1 MKLLLFGG
9 TFDPPHIG
17 HMNLLRGAM
26 QAVQPDLTIVMPAG
40 VPPHKAA
47 SMTPGM
53 WRYEMCACF
62 LALEKE
68 CGGRIEISDWEI
80 HRQGRNYTIDTVTM
94 LEQKSPG
101 AELYLSVGSDMLL
114 TFTEWR
120 RWPELLQKATL
131 VVESRCEGDMGA
143 LHRAARAL
151 SAEGGRI
158 VFSQAKAL
166 PMASSDIRA
175 GKAPAE
181 ALPPETERI
190 AGKYHLY
197 GRGLGMTEQKARRL
211 AKKRLSA
218 KRYQHTLN
226 VRRMAVK
233 LAKRWGADP
242 EKAALAA
249 LLHDTAKELPREE
262 MLQILKDNA
271 IMAENAQNRPSP
283 VWHGI
288 CAAILAQTQWGVED
302 EEVLSAIRCH
312 TTGKP
317 GMSLLDEI
325 VFLADMTS
333 AERDYP
339 EVDYLRKLEKEDIHR
354 AMREALEMNLHWLE
368 ESGKPVDEET
378 RAALED
384 LRQRERNAAHE

>member
-1 MKLLLFGG
+1 
-9 TFDPPHIG
+9 
-17 HMNLLRGAM
+17 
-26 QAVQPDLTIVMPAG
+26 
-40 VPPHKAA
+40 
-47 SMTPGM
+47 
-53 WRYEMCACF
+53 
-62 LALEKE
+62 
-68 CGGRIEISDWEI
+68 
-80 HRQGRNYTIDTVTM
+80 
-94 LEQKSPG
+94 
-101 AELYLSVGSDMLL
+101 
-114 TFTEWR
+114 
-120 RWPELLQKATL
+120 
-131 VVESRCEGDMGA
+131 
-143 LHRAARAL
+143 
-151 SAEGGRI
+151 
-158 VFSQAKAL
+158 
-166 PMASSDIRA
+166 
-175 GKAPAE
+175 
-181 ALPPETERI
+181 
-190 AGKYHLY
+190 
-197 GRGLGMTEQKARRL
+197 MTEQKARRL

-262 MLQILKDNA
+262 MLRILNDNA

-339 EVDYLRKLEKEDIHR
+339 EVDYLRKLEKKDIHQ

-384 LRQRERNAAHE
+384 LRQRERNVAHE

>member
-1 MKLLLFGG
+1 
-9 TFDPPHIG
+9 
-17 HMNLLRGAM
+17 
-26 QAVQPDLTIVMPAG
+26 
-40 VPPHKAA
+40 
-47 SMTPGM
+47 
-53 WRYEMCACF
+53 
-62 LALEKE
+62 
-68 CGGRIEISDWEI
+68 
-80 HRQGRNYTIDTVTM
+80 
-94 LEQKSPG
+94 
-101 AELYLSVGSDMLL
+101 
-114 TFTEWR
+114 
-120 RWPELLQKATL
+120 
-131 VVESRCEGDMGA
+131 
-143 LHRAARAL
+143 
-151 SAEGGRI
+151 
-158 VFSQAKAL
+158 
-166 PMASSDIRA
+166 
-175 GKAPAE
+175 
-181 ALPPETERI
+181 
-190 AGKYHLY
+190 
-197 GRGLGMTEQKARRL
+197 MTEQKARRL

-218 KRYQHTLN
+218 KRYQQTLN

-262 MLQILKDNA
+262 MLQILNDNA

-339 EVDYLRKLEKEDIHR
+339 EVDYLRKLEKKDIHQ

-384 LRQRERNAAHE
+384 LRQRERNVAHE

>member
-9 TFDPPHIG
+9 TFDPPHLG

-94 LEQKSPG
+94 LEQKYPG

-158 VFSQAKAL
+158 VFSQAKVL

-175 GKAPAE
+175 GKAPAG

-197 GRGLGMTEQKARRL
+197 GR
-211 AKKRLSA
+211 
-218 KRYQHTLN
+218 
-226 VRRMAVK
+226 
-233 LAKRWGADP
+233 
-242 EKAALAA
+242 
-249 LLHDTAKELPREE
+249 
-262 MLQILKDNA
+262 
-271 IMAENAQNRPSP
+271 
-283 VWHGI
+283 
-288 CAAILAQTQWGVED
+288 
-302 EEVLSAIRCH
+302 
-312 TTGKP
+312 
-317 GMSLLDEI
+317 
-325 VFLADMTS
+325 
-333 AERDYP
+333 
-339 EVDYLRKLEKEDIHR
+339 
-354 AMREALEMNLHWLE
+354 
-368 ESGKPVDEET
+368 
-378 RAALED
+378 
-384 LRQRERNAAHE
+384 

>member
-1 MKLLLFGG
+1 
-9 TFDPPHIG
+9 
-17 HMNLLRGAM
+17 
-26 QAVQPDLTIVMPAG
+26 
-40 VPPHKAA
+40 
-47 SMTPGM
+47 
-53 WRYEMCACF
+53 
-62 LALEKE
+62 
-68 CGGRIEISDWEI
+68 
-80 HRQGRNYTIDTVTM
+80 
-94 LEQKSPG
+94 
-101 AELYLSVGSDMLL
+101 
-114 TFTEWR
+114 
-120 RWPELLQKATL
+120 
-131 VVESRCEGDMGA
+131 
-143 LHRAARAL
+143 
-151 SAEGGRI
+151 
-158 VFSQAKAL
+158 
-166 PMASSDIRA
+166 
-175 GKAPAE
+175 
-181 ALPPETERI
+181 
-190 AGKYHLY
+190 
-197 GRGLGMTEQKARRL
+197 MTEQKARRL

-262 MLQILKDNA
+262 MLQILNDNA

-288 CAAILAQTQWGVED
+288 CAAILAQTKWGVED

-339 EVDYLRKLEKEDIHR
+339 EVDYLRKLEKKDIHQ

-384 LRQRERNAAHE
+384 LRQRERNVAHE

>member
-1 MKLLLFGG
+1 
-9 TFDPPHIG
+9 
-17 HMNLLRGAM
+17 
-26 QAVQPDLTIVMPAG
+26 
-40 VPPHKAA
+40 
-47 SMTPGM
+47 
-53 WRYEMCACF
+53 
-62 LALEKE
+62 
-68 CGGRIEISDWEI
+68 
-80 HRQGRNYTIDTVTM
+80 
-94 LEQKSPG
+94 
-101 AELYLSVGSDMLL
+101 
-114 TFTEWR
+114 
-120 RWPELLQKATL
+120 
-131 VVESRCEGDMGA
+131 
-143 LHRAARAL
+143 
-151 SAEGGRI
+151 
-158 VFSQAKAL
+158 
-166 PMASSDIRA
+166 
-175 GKAPAE
+175 
-181 ALPPETERI
+181 
-190 AGKYHLY
+190 
-197 GRGLGMTEQKARRL
+197 MTEQKARRL

-262 MLQILKDNA
+262 MLQILNDNA

-339 EVDYLRKLEKEDIHR
+339 EVDYLRKLEKKDSHQ

>member
-1 MKLLLFGG
+1 
-9 TFDPPHIG
+9 
-17 HMNLLRGAM
+17 
-26 QAVQPDLTIVMPAG
+26 
-40 VPPHKAA
+40 
-47 SMTPGM
+47 
-53 WRYEMCACF
+53 
-62 LALEKE
+62 
-68 CGGRIEISDWEI
+68 
-80 HRQGRNYTIDTVTM
+80 
-94 LEQKSPG
+94 
-101 AELYLSVGSDMLL
+101 
-114 TFTEWR
+114 
-120 RWPELLQKATL
+120 
-131 VVESRCEGDMGA
+131 
-143 LHRAARAL
+143 
-151 SAEGGRI
+151 
-158 VFSQAKAL
+158 
-166 PMASSDIRA
+166 
-175 GKAPAE
+175 
-181 ALPPETERI
+181 
-190 AGKYHLY
+190 
-197 GRGLGMTEQKARRL
+197 MTEQKARRL

-271 IMAENAQNRPSP
+271 IMTENAQNRPSP

>member
-1 MKLLLFGG
+1 
-9 TFDPPHIG
+9 
-17 HMNLLRGAM
+17 
-26 QAVQPDLTIVMPAG
+26 
-40 VPPHKAA
+40 
-47 SMTPGM
+47 
-53 WRYEMCACF
+53 
-62 LALEKE
+62 
-68 CGGRIEISDWEI
+68 
-80 HRQGRNYTIDTVTM
+80 
-94 LEQKSPG
+94 
-101 AELYLSVGSDMLL
+101 
-114 TFTEWR
+114 
-120 RWPELLQKATL
+120 
-131 VVESRCEGDMGA
+131 
-143 LHRAARAL
+143 
-151 SAEGGRI
+151 
-158 VFSQAKAL
+158 
-166 PMASSDIRA
+166 
-175 GKAPAE
+175 
-181 ALPPETERI
+181 
-190 AGKYHLY
+190 
-197 GRGLGMTEQKARRL
+197 MTEQKARRL

-249 LLHDTAKELPREE
+249 LLHDTAKERPREE
-262 MLQILKDNA
+262 MLQILNDNA

-339 EVDYLRKLEKEDIHR
+339 EVDYLRKLEKKDIHQ

-384 LRQRERNAAHE
+384 LRQRERNVAHE

>member
-1 MKLLLFGG
+1 
-9 TFDPPHIG
+9 
-17 HMNLLRGAM
+17 
-26 QAVQPDLTIVMPAG
+26 
-40 VPPHKAA
+40 
-47 SMTPGM
+47 
-53 WRYEMCACF
+53 
-62 LALEKE
+62 
-68 CGGRIEISDWEI
+68 
-80 HRQGRNYTIDTVTM
+80 
-94 LEQKSPG
+94 
-101 AELYLSVGSDMLL
+101 
-114 TFTEWR
+114 
-120 RWPELLQKATL
+120 
-131 VVESRCEGDMGA
+131 
-143 LHRAARAL
+143 
-151 SAEGGRI
+151 
-158 VFSQAKAL
+158 
-166 PMASSDIRA
+166 
-175 GKAPAE
+175 
-181 ALPPETERI
+181 
-190 AGKYHLY
+190 
-197 GRGLGMTEQKARRL
+197 MTEQKARRL

-262 MLQILKDNA
+262 MLQILNDNA

-339 EVDYLRKLEKEDIHR
+339 EVDYLRKQKKKDIHQ

-384 LRQRERNAAHE
+384 LRQRERNVAHE

>member
-1 MKLLLFGG
+1 
-9 TFDPPHIG
+9 
-17 HMNLLRGAM
+17 
-26 QAVQPDLTIVMPAG
+26 
-40 VPPHKAA
+40 
-47 SMTPGM
+47 
-53 WRYEMCACF
+53 
-62 LALEKE
+62 
-68 CGGRIEISDWEI
+68 
-80 HRQGRNYTIDTVTM
+80 
-94 LEQKSPG
+94 
-101 AELYLSVGSDMLL
+101 
-114 TFTEWR
+114 
-120 RWPELLQKATL
+120 
-131 VVESRCEGDMGA
+131 
-143 LHRAARAL
+143 
-151 SAEGGRI
+151 
-158 VFSQAKAL
+158 
-166 PMASSDIRA
+166 
-175 GKAPAE
+175 
-181 ALPPETERI
+181 
-190 AGKYHLY
+190 
-197 GRGLGMTEQKARRL
+197 MTEQKARRF

-262 MLQILKDNA
+262 MLQILNDNA

>member
-1 MKLLLFGG
+1 
-9 TFDPPHIG
+9 
-17 HMNLLRGAM
+17 
-26 QAVQPDLTIVMPAG
+26 
-40 VPPHKAA
+40 
-47 SMTPGM
+47 
-53 WRYEMCACF
+53 
-62 LALEKE
+62 
-68 CGGRIEISDWEI
+68 
-80 HRQGRNYTIDTVTM
+80 
-94 LEQKSPG
+94 
-101 AELYLSVGSDMLL
+101 
-114 TFTEWR
+114 
-120 RWPELLQKATL
+120 
-131 VVESRCEGDMGA
+131 
-143 LHRAARAL
+143 
-151 SAEGGRI
+151 
-158 VFSQAKAL
+158 
-166 PMASSDIRA
+166 
-175 GKAPAE
+175 
-181 ALPPETERI
+181 
-190 AGKYHLY
+190 
-197 GRGLGMTEQKARRL
+197 MTEQKARRL

-262 MLQILKDNA
+262 MLQILNDNA

-339 EVDYLRKLEKEDIHR
+339 EVDYLRKLEKKDIHQ

-368 ESGKPVDEET
+368 ESGRPVDEET

-384 LRQRERNAAHE
+384 LRQRERNAAQE

>member
-1 MKLLLFGG
+1 
-9 TFDPPHIG
+9 
-17 HMNLLRGAM
+17 
-26 QAVQPDLTIVMPAG
+26 
-40 VPPHKAA
+40 
-47 SMTPGM
+47 
-53 WRYEMCACF
+53 
-62 LALEKE
+62 
-68 CGGRIEISDWEI
+68 
-80 HRQGRNYTIDTVTM
+80 
-94 LEQKSPG
+94 
-101 AELYLSVGSDMLL
+101 
-114 TFTEWR
+114 
-120 RWPELLQKATL
+120 
-131 VVESRCEGDMGA
+131 
-143 LHRAARAL
+143 
-151 SAEGGRI
+151 
-158 VFSQAKAL
+158 
-166 PMASSDIRA
+166 
-175 GKAPAE
+175 
-181 ALPPETERI
+181 
-190 AGKYHLY
+190 
-197 GRGLGMTEQKARRL
+197 MTEQKARRL
-211 AKKRLSA
+211 AKKQLSA

>member
-1 MKLLLFGG
+1 
-9 TFDPPHIG
+9 
-17 HMNLLRGAM
+17 
-26 QAVQPDLTIVMPAG
+26 
-40 VPPHKAA
+40 
-47 SMTPGM
+47 
-53 WRYEMCACF
+53 
-62 LALEKE
+62 
-68 CGGRIEISDWEI
+68 
-80 HRQGRNYTIDTVTM
+80 
-94 LEQKSPG
+94 
-101 AELYLSVGSDMLL
+101 
-114 TFTEWR
+114 
-120 RWPELLQKATL
+120 
-131 VVESRCEGDMGA
+131 
-143 LHRAARAL
+143 
-151 SAEGGRI
+151 
-158 VFSQAKAL
+158 
-166 PMASSDIRA
+166 
-175 GKAPAE
+175 
-181 ALPPETERI
+181 
-190 AGKYHLY
+190 
-197 GRGLGMTEQKARRL
+197 MTEQKARSL

-262 MLQILKDNA
+262 MLQILNDNA

-317 GMSLLDEI
+317 DMSLLDEI

-339 EVDYLRKLEKEDIHR
+339 EVDYLRKLEKKDIHQ

>member
-1 MKLLLFGG
+1 
-9 TFDPPHIG
+9 
-17 HMNLLRGAM
+17 
-26 QAVQPDLTIVMPAG
+26 
-40 VPPHKAA
+40 
-47 SMTPGM
+47 
-53 WRYEMCACF
+53 
-62 LALEKE
+62 
-68 CGGRIEISDWEI
+68 
-80 HRQGRNYTIDTVTM
+80 
-94 LEQKSPG
+94 
-101 AELYLSVGSDMLL
+101 
-114 TFTEWR
+114 
-120 RWPELLQKATL
+120 
-131 VVESRCEGDMGA
+131 
-143 LHRAARAL
+143 
-151 SAEGGRI
+151 
-158 VFSQAKAL
+158 
-166 PMASSDIRA
+166 
-175 GKAPAE
+175 
-181 ALPPETERI
+181 
-190 AGKYHLY
+190 
-197 GRGLGMTEQKARRL
+197 MTEQKARRL

-262 MLQILKDNA
+262 MLQILNDNA

-339 EVDYLRKLEKEDIHR
+339 AQAGEKGHSPG
-354 AMREALEMNLHWLE
+354 H
-368 ESGKPVDEET
+368 T
-378 RAALED
+378 RGPGNEPPLAGGEWKA
-384 LRQRERNAAHE
+384 RG

>member
-1 MKLLLFGG
+1 
-9 TFDPPHIG
+9 
-17 HMNLLRGAM
+17 
-26 QAVQPDLTIVMPAG
+26 
-40 VPPHKAA
+40 
-47 SMTPGM
+47 
-53 WRYEMCACF
+53 
-62 LALEKE
+62 
-68 CGGRIEISDWEI
+68 
-80 HRQGRNYTIDTVTM
+80 
-94 LEQKSPG
+94 
-101 AELYLSVGSDMLL
+101 
-114 TFTEWR
+114 
-120 RWPELLQKATL
+120 
-131 VVESRCEGDMGA
+131 
-143 LHRAARAL
+143 
-151 SAEGGRI
+151 
-158 VFSQAKAL
+158 
-166 PMASSDIRA
+166 
-175 GKAPAE
+175 
-181 ALPPETERI
+181 
-190 AGKYHLY
+190 
-197 GRGLGMTEQKARRL
+197 MTEQKARRL

-262 MLQILKDNA
+262 MLQILNDNA

-302 EEVLSAIRCH
+302 AEVLSAIRCH

-339 EVDYLRKLEKEDIHR
+339 EVDYLRKLEKKDIHQ

>member
-1 MKLLLFGG
+1 
-9 TFDPPHIG
+9 
-17 HMNLLRGAM
+17 
-26 QAVQPDLTIVMPAG
+26 
-40 VPPHKAA
+40 
-47 SMTPGM
+47 
-53 WRYEMCACF
+53 
-62 LALEKE
+62 
-68 CGGRIEISDWEI
+68 
-80 HRQGRNYTIDTVTM
+80 
-94 LEQKSPG
+94 
-101 AELYLSVGSDMLL
+101 
-114 TFTEWR
+114 
-120 RWPELLQKATL
+120 
-131 VVESRCEGDMGA
+131 
-143 LHRAARAL
+143 
-151 SAEGGRI
+151 
-158 VFSQAKAL
+158 
-166 PMASSDIRA
+166 
-175 GKAPAE
+175 
-181 ALPPETERI
+181 
-190 AGKYHLY
+190 
-197 GRGLGMTEQKARRL
+197 MTEQKARRL

-262 MLQILKDNA
+262 MLQILNDNV

-288 CAAILAQTQWGVED
+288 CAAILAKTQWGVED

-339 EVDYLRKLEKEDIHR
+339 EVEYLRKLEKKDIQR

>member
-1 MKLLLFGG
+1 
-9 TFDPPHIG
+9 
-17 HMNLLRGAM
+17 
-26 QAVQPDLTIVMPAG
+26 
-40 VPPHKAA
+40 
-47 SMTPGM
+47 
-53 WRYEMCACF
+53 
-62 LALEKE
+62 
-68 CGGRIEISDWEI
+68 
-80 HRQGRNYTIDTVTM
+80 
-94 LEQKSPG
+94 
-101 AELYLSVGSDMLL
+101 
-114 TFTEWR
+114 
-120 RWPELLQKATL
+120 
-131 VVESRCEGDMGA
+131 
-143 LHRAARAL
+143 
-151 SAEGGRI
+151 
-158 VFSQAKAL
+158 
-166 PMASSDIRA
+166 
-175 GKAPAE
+175 
-181 ALPPETERI
+181 
-190 AGKYHLY
+190 
-197 GRGLGMTEQKARRL
+197 MTEQKARRL

-242 EKAALAA
+242 EKTALAA

-262 MLQILKDNA
+262 MLQILNDNA

>member
-1 MKLLLFGG
+1 
-9 TFDPPHIG
+9 
-17 HMNLLRGAM
+17 
-26 QAVQPDLTIVMPAG
+26 
-40 VPPHKAA
+40 
-47 SMTPGM
+47 
-53 WRYEMCACF
+53 
-62 LALEKE
+62 
-68 CGGRIEISDWEI
+68 
-80 HRQGRNYTIDTVTM
+80 
-94 LEQKSPG
+94 
-101 AELYLSVGSDMLL
+101 
-114 TFTEWR
+114 
-120 RWPELLQKATL
+120 
-131 VVESRCEGDMGA
+131 
-143 LHRAARAL
+143 
-151 SAEGGRI
+151 
-158 VFSQAKAL
+158 
-166 PMASSDIRA
+166 
-175 GKAPAE
+175 
-181 ALPPETERI
+181 
-190 AGKYHLY
+190 
-197 GRGLGMTEQKARRL
+197 MTEQKARRL

-249 LLHDTAKELPREE
+249 LLHDTAKEMPREE
-262 MLQILKDNA
+262 MLQILNDNA

-339 EVDYLRKLEKEDIHR
+339 EVDYLRKLEKKDIHQ

>member
-1 MKLLLFGG
+1 
-9 TFDPPHIG
+9 
-17 HMNLLRGAM
+17 
-26 QAVQPDLTIVMPAG
+26 
-40 VPPHKAA
+40 
-47 SMTPGM
+47 
-53 WRYEMCACF
+53 
-62 LALEKE
+62 
-68 CGGRIEISDWEI
+68 
-80 HRQGRNYTIDTVTM
+80 
-94 LEQKSPG
+94 
-101 AELYLSVGSDMLL
+101 
-114 TFTEWR
+114 
-120 RWPELLQKATL
+120 
-131 VVESRCEGDMGA
+131 
-143 LHRAARAL
+143 
-151 SAEGGRI
+151 
-158 VFSQAKAL
+158 
-166 PMASSDIRA
+166 
-175 GKAPAE
+175 
-181 ALPPETERI
+181 
-190 AGKYHLY
+190 
-197 GRGLGMTEQKARRL
+197 MTEQKARRL

-262 MLQILKDNA
+262 MLQILNDNA

-368 ESGKPVDEET
+368 ESDKPVDEET

>member
-1 MKLLLFGG
+1 
-9 TFDPPHIG
+9 
-17 HMNLLRGAM
+17 
-26 QAVQPDLTIVMPAG
+26 
-40 VPPHKAA
+40 
-47 SMTPGM
+47 
-53 WRYEMCACF
+53 
-62 LALEKE
+62 
-68 CGGRIEISDWEI
+68 
-80 HRQGRNYTIDTVTM
+80 
-94 LEQKSPG
+94 
-101 AELYLSVGSDMLL
+101 
-114 TFTEWR
+114 
-120 RWPELLQKATL
+120 
-131 VVESRCEGDMGA
+131 
-143 LHRAARAL
+143 
-151 SAEGGRI
+151 
-158 VFSQAKAL
+158 
-166 PMASSDIRA
+166 
-175 GKAPAE
+175 
-181 ALPPETERI
+181 
-190 AGKYHLY
+190 
-197 GRGLGMTEQKARRL
+197 MTEQKARRL

-242 EKAALAA
+242 EMAALAA
-249 LLHDTAKELPREE
+249 LLHDTAKELPQEE
-262 MLQILKDNA
+262 MLQILNDNA

-339 EVDYLRKLEKEDIHR
+339 EVDYLRKLEKKDIHQ
-354 AMREALEMNLHWLE
+354 AIREALEMNLHWLE

>member
-1 MKLLLFGG
+1 
-9 TFDPPHIG
+9 
-17 HMNLLRGAM
+17 
-26 QAVQPDLTIVMPAG
+26 
-40 VPPHKAA
+40 
-47 SMTPGM
+47 
-53 WRYEMCACF
+53 
-62 LALEKE
+62 
-68 CGGRIEISDWEI
+68 
-80 HRQGRNYTIDTVTM
+80 
-94 LEQKSPG
+94 
-101 AELYLSVGSDMLL
+101 
-114 TFTEWR
+114 
-120 RWPELLQKATL
+120 
-131 VVESRCEGDMGA
+131 
-143 LHRAARAL
+143 
-151 SAEGGRI
+151 
-158 VFSQAKAL
+158 
-166 PMASSDIRA
+166 
-175 GKAPAE
+175 
-181 ALPPETERI
+181 
-190 AGKYHLY
+190 
-197 GRGLGMTEQKARRL
+197 MTEQKARRL

-262 MLQILKDNA
+262 MLQILNDNA

-302 EEVLSAIRCH
+302 AEVLSAIRCH

-339 EVDYLRKLEKEDIHR
+339 EVDYLRKLEKKDIHQ
-354 AMREALEMNLHWLE
+354 AIREALEMNLHWLE

>member
-1 MKLLLFGG
+1 
-9 TFDPPHIG
+9 
-17 HMNLLRGAM
+17 
-26 QAVQPDLTIVMPAG
+26 
-40 VPPHKAA
+40 
-47 SMTPGM
+47 
-53 WRYEMCACF
+53 
-62 LALEKE
+62 
-68 CGGRIEISDWEI
+68 
-80 HRQGRNYTIDTVTM
+80 
-94 LEQKSPG
+94 
-101 AELYLSVGSDMLL
+101 
-114 TFTEWR
+114 
-120 RWPELLQKATL
+120 
-131 VVESRCEGDMGA
+131 
-143 LHRAARAL
+143 
-151 SAEGGRI
+151 
-158 VFSQAKAL
+158 
-166 PMASSDIRA
+166 
-175 GKAPAE
+175 
-181 ALPPETERI
+181 
-190 AGKYHLY
+190 
-197 GRGLGMTEQKARRL
+197 MTEQKARRL

-262 MLQILKDNA
+262 MLQILNDNA

-384 LRQRERNAAHE
+384 LRQRERNVAHE

>member
-1 MKLLLFGG
+1 
-9 TFDPPHIG
+9 
-17 HMNLLRGAM
+17 
-26 QAVQPDLTIVMPAG
+26 
-40 VPPHKAA
+40 
-47 SMTPGM
+47 
-53 WRYEMCACF
+53 
-62 LALEKE
+62 
-68 CGGRIEISDWEI
+68 
-80 HRQGRNYTIDTVTM
+80 
-94 LEQKSPG
+94 
-101 AELYLSVGSDMLL
+101 
-114 TFTEWR
+114 
-120 RWPELLQKATL
+120 
-131 VVESRCEGDMGA
+131 
-143 LHRAARAL
+143 
-151 SAEGGRI
+151 
-158 VFSQAKAL
+158 
-166 PMASSDIRA
+166 
-175 GKAPAE
+175 
-181 ALPPETERI
+181 
-190 AGKYHLY
+190 
-197 GRGLGMTEQKARRL
+197 MTEQKAHRL

-262 MLQILKDNA
+262 MLQILNDNA

>member
-1 MKLLLFGG
+1 
-9 TFDPPHIG
+9 
-17 HMNLLRGAM
+17 
-26 QAVQPDLTIVMPAG
+26 
-40 VPPHKAA
+40 
-47 SMTPGM
+47 
-53 WRYEMCACF
+53 
-62 LALEKE
+62 
-68 CGGRIEISDWEI
+68 
-80 HRQGRNYTIDTVTM
+80 
-94 LEQKSPG
+94 
-101 AELYLSVGSDMLL
+101 
-114 TFTEWR
+114 
-120 RWPELLQKATL
+120 
-131 VVESRCEGDMGA
+131 
-143 LHRAARAL
+143 
-151 SAEGGRI
+151 
-158 VFSQAKAL
+158 
-166 PMASSDIRA
+166 
-175 GKAPAE
+175 
-181 ALPPETERI
+181 
-190 AGKYHLY
+190 
-197 GRGLGMTEQKARRL
+197 MTEQKARRL
-211 AKKRLSA
+211 AKKRLSE

-262 MLQILKDNA
+262 MLQILNDNA

-339 EVDYLRKLEKEDIHR
+339 EVDYLRKLEKKDIHQ

>member
-1 MKLLLFGG
+1 
-9 TFDPPHIG
+9 
-17 HMNLLRGAM
+17 
-26 QAVQPDLTIVMPAG
+26 
-40 VPPHKAA
+40 
-47 SMTPGM
+47 
-53 WRYEMCACF
+53 
-62 LALEKE
+62 
-68 CGGRIEISDWEI
+68 
-80 HRQGRNYTIDTVTM
+80 
-94 LEQKSPG
+94 
-101 AELYLSVGSDMLL
+101 
-114 TFTEWR
+114 
-120 RWPELLQKATL
+120 
-131 VVESRCEGDMGA
+131 
-143 LHRAARAL
+143 
-151 SAEGGRI
+151 
-158 VFSQAKAL
+158 
-166 PMASSDIRA
+166 
-175 GKAPAE
+175 
-181 ALPPETERI
+181 
-190 AGKYHLY
+190 
-197 GRGLGMTEQKARRL
+197 MTEQKARRL

-249 LLHDTAKELPREE
+249 LLHDNAKELPREE
-262 MLQILKDNA
+262 MLQILNDNA

-339 EVDYLRKLEKEDIHR
+339 EVDYLRKLEKKDIHQ
-354 AMREALEMNLHWLE
+354 AIREALEMNLHWLE

>member
-1 MKLLLFGG
+1 
-9 TFDPPHIG
+9 
-17 HMNLLRGAM
+17 
-26 QAVQPDLTIVMPAG
+26 
-40 VPPHKAA
+40 
-47 SMTPGM
+47 
-53 WRYEMCACF
+53 
-62 LALEKE
+62 
-68 CGGRIEISDWEI
+68 
-80 HRQGRNYTIDTVTM
+80 
-94 LEQKSPG
+94 
-101 AELYLSVGSDMLL
+101 
-114 TFTEWR
+114 
-120 RWPELLQKATL
+120 
-131 VVESRCEGDMGA
+131 
-143 LHRAARAL
+143 
-151 SAEGGRI
+151 
-158 VFSQAKAL
+158 
-166 PMASSDIRA
+166 
-175 GKAPAE
+175 
-181 ALPPETERI
+181 
-190 AGKYHLY
+190 
-197 GRGLGMTEQKARRL
+197 MTEQKARRL

-262 MLQILKDNA
+262 MLQILNDNA
-271 IMAENAQNRPSP
+271 IMAKNAQNRPSP

-339 EVDYLRKLEKEDIHR
+339 EVDYLRKLEKKDIHQ

-384 LRQRERNAAHE
+384 LRQRERNVAHE

>member
-1 MKLLLFGG
+1 
-9 TFDPPHIG
+9 
-17 HMNLLRGAM
+17 
-26 QAVQPDLTIVMPAG
+26 
-40 VPPHKAA
+40 
-47 SMTPGM
+47 
-53 WRYEMCACF
+53 
-62 LALEKE
+62 
-68 CGGRIEISDWEI
+68 
-80 HRQGRNYTIDTVTM
+80 
-94 LEQKSPG
+94 
-101 AELYLSVGSDMLL
+101 
-114 TFTEWR
+114 
-120 RWPELLQKATL
+120 
-131 VVESRCEGDMGA
+131 
-143 LHRAARAL
+143 
-151 SAEGGRI
+151 
-158 VFSQAKAL
+158 
-166 PMASSDIRA
+166 
-175 GKAPAE
+175 
-181 ALPPETERI
+181 
-190 AGKYHLY
+190 
-197 GRGLGMTEQKARRL
+197 MTEQKARRL

-339 EVDYLRKLEKEDIHR
+339 EVDYLRKREKEDIHR

>member
-1 MKLLLFGG
+1 
-9 TFDPPHIG
+9 
-17 HMNLLRGAM
+17 
-26 QAVQPDLTIVMPAG
+26 
-40 VPPHKAA
+40 
-47 SMTPGM
+47 
-53 WRYEMCACF
+53 
-62 LALEKE
+62 
-68 CGGRIEISDWEI
+68 
-80 HRQGRNYTIDTVTM
+80 
-94 LEQKSPG
+94 
-101 AELYLSVGSDMLL
+101 
-114 TFTEWR
+114 
-120 RWPELLQKATL
+120 
-131 VVESRCEGDMGA
+131 
-143 LHRAARAL
+143 
-151 SAEGGRI
+151 
-158 VFSQAKAL
+158 
-166 PMASSDIRA
+166 
-175 GKAPAE
+175 
-181 ALPPETERI
+181 
-190 AGKYHLY
+190 
-197 GRGLGMTEQKARRL
+197 MTEQKARRL
-211 AKKRLSA
+211 AKKRLSE

-262 MLQILKDNA
+262 MLQILNDNA

-339 EVDYLRKLEKEDIHR
+339 EVDYLRKLEKKDIHQ
-354 AMREALEMNLHWLE
+354 AIREALEMNLHWLE

-384 LRQRERNAAHE
+384 LRQHERNAAHE

>member
-1 MKLLLFGG
+1 
-9 TFDPPHIG
+9 
-17 HMNLLRGAM
+17 
-26 QAVQPDLTIVMPAG
+26 
-40 VPPHKAA
+40 
-47 SMTPGM
+47 
-53 WRYEMCACF
+53 
-62 LALEKE
+62 
-68 CGGRIEISDWEI
+68 
-80 HRQGRNYTIDTVTM
+80 
-94 LEQKSPG
+94 
-101 AELYLSVGSDMLL
+101 
-114 TFTEWR
+114 
-120 RWPELLQKATL
+120 
-131 VVESRCEGDMGA
+131 
-143 LHRAARAL
+143 
-151 SAEGGRI
+151 
-158 VFSQAKAL
+158 
-166 PMASSDIRA
+166 
-175 GKAPAE
+175 
-181 ALPPETERI
+181 
-190 AGKYHLY
+190 
-197 GRGLGMTEQKARRL
+197 MTEQKARRL

-262 MLQILKDNA
+262 MLQILNDNA
-271 IMAENAQNRPSP
+271 IMTENAQNRPSP

-339 EVDYLRKLEKEDIHR
+339 EVDYLRKLEKKDIHQ
-354 AMREALEMNLHWLE
+354 AIREALEMNLHWLE

-384 LRQRERNAAHE
+384 LRQRERNVAHE

>member
-1 MKLLLFGG
+1 
-9 TFDPPHIG
+9 
-17 HMNLLRGAM
+17 
-26 QAVQPDLTIVMPAG
+26 
-40 VPPHKAA
+40 
-47 SMTPGM
+47 
-53 WRYEMCACF
+53 
-62 LALEKE
+62 
-68 CGGRIEISDWEI
+68 
-80 HRQGRNYTIDTVTM
+80 
-94 LEQKSPG
+94 
-101 AELYLSVGSDMLL
+101 
-114 TFTEWR
+114 
-120 RWPELLQKATL
+120 
-131 VVESRCEGDMGA
+131 
-143 LHRAARAL
+143 
-151 SAEGGRI
+151 
-158 VFSQAKAL
+158 
-166 PMASSDIRA
+166 
-175 GKAPAE
+175 
-181 ALPPETERI
+181 
-190 AGKYHLY
+190 
-197 GRGLGMTEQKARRL
+197 MTEQKARRL

-262 MLQILKDNA
+262 MLQILNDNA

-288 CAAILAQTQWGVED
+288 CAAILAQPQWGVED

-339 EVDYLRKLEKEDIHR
+339 EVDYLRKLEKKDIHQ

-384 LRQRERNAAHE
+384 LRQRERNVAHE

>member
-1 MKLLLFGG
+1 
-9 TFDPPHIG
+9 
-17 HMNLLRGAM
+17 
-26 QAVQPDLTIVMPAG
+26 
-40 VPPHKAA
+40 
-47 SMTPGM
+47 
-53 WRYEMCACF
+53 
-62 LALEKE
+62 
-68 CGGRIEISDWEI
+68 
-80 HRQGRNYTIDTVTM
+80 
-94 LEQKSPG
+94 
-101 AELYLSVGSDMLL
+101 
-114 TFTEWR
+114 
-120 RWPELLQKATL
+120 
-131 VVESRCEGDMGA
+131 
-143 LHRAARAL
+143 
-151 SAEGGRI
+151 
-158 VFSQAKAL
+158 
-166 PMASSDIRA
+166 
-175 GKAPAE
+175 
-181 ALPPETERI
+181 
-190 AGKYHLY
+190 
-197 GRGLGMTEQKARRL
+197 MTEQKARRL

-262 MLQILKDNA
+262 MLQILNDNA

-339 EVDYLRKLEKEDIHR
+339 EVDYLRKLEKKDIHQ
-354 AMREALEMNLHWLE
+354 AIREALEMNLQWLE

>member
-1 MKLLLFGG
+1 
-9 TFDPPHIG
+9 
-17 HMNLLRGAM
+17 
-26 QAVQPDLTIVMPAG
+26 
-40 VPPHKAA
+40 
-47 SMTPGM
+47 
-53 WRYEMCACF
+53 
-62 LALEKE
+62 
-68 CGGRIEISDWEI
+68 
-80 HRQGRNYTIDTVTM
+80 
-94 LEQKSPG
+94 
-101 AELYLSVGSDMLL
+101 
-114 TFTEWR
+114 
-120 RWPELLQKATL
+120 
-131 VVESRCEGDMGA
+131 
-143 LHRAARAL
+143 
-151 SAEGGRI
+151 
-158 VFSQAKAL
+158 
-166 PMASSDIRA
+166 
-175 GKAPAE
+175 
-181 ALPPETERI
+181 
-190 AGKYHLY
+190 
-197 GRGLGMTEQKARRL
+197 MTEQKARRL

-233 LAKRWGADP
+233 LAKLWGADP

-262 MLQILKDNA
+262 MLQILNDNA

-339 EVDYLRKLEKEDIHR
+339 EVDYLRKLEKKDIHQ
-354 AMREALEMNLHWLE
+354 AIREALEMNLHWLE

>member
-1 MKLLLFGG
+1 
-9 TFDPPHIG
+9 
-17 HMNLLRGAM
+17 
-26 QAVQPDLTIVMPAG
+26 
-40 VPPHKAA
+40 
-47 SMTPGM
+47 
-53 WRYEMCACF
+53 
-62 LALEKE
+62 
-68 CGGRIEISDWEI
+68 
-80 HRQGRNYTIDTVTM
+80 
-94 LEQKSPG
+94 
-101 AELYLSVGSDMLL
+101 
-114 TFTEWR
+114 
-120 RWPELLQKATL
+120 
-131 VVESRCEGDMGA
+131 
-143 LHRAARAL
+143 
-151 SAEGGRI
+151 
-158 VFSQAKAL
+158 
-166 PMASSDIRA
+166 
-175 GKAPAE
+175 
-181 ALPPETERI
+181 
-190 AGKYHLY
+190 
-197 GRGLGMTEQKARRL
+197 MTEQKARRL

-317 GMSLLDEI
+317 GMILLDEI

>member
-1 MKLLLFGG
+1 
-9 TFDPPHIG
+9 
-17 HMNLLRGAM
+17 
-26 QAVQPDLTIVMPAG
+26 
-40 VPPHKAA
+40 
-47 SMTPGM
+47 
-53 WRYEMCACF
+53 
-62 LALEKE
+62 
-68 CGGRIEISDWEI
+68 
-80 HRQGRNYTIDTVTM
+80 
-94 LEQKSPG
+94 
-101 AELYLSVGSDMLL
+101 
-114 TFTEWR
+114 
-120 RWPELLQKATL
+120 
-131 VVESRCEGDMGA
+131 
-143 LHRAARAL
+143 
-151 SAEGGRI
+151 
-158 VFSQAKAL
+158 
-166 PMASSDIRA
+166 
-175 GKAPAE
+175 
-181 ALPPETERI
+181 
-190 AGKYHLY
+190 
-197 GRGLGMTEQKARRL
+197 MTEQKARRL

-262 MLQILKDNA
+262 MLQILNDNA

-339 EVDYLRKLEKEDIHR
+339 EVDYLRKLEKKDIHQ

-378 RAALED
+378 RTALED
-384 LRQRERNAAHE
+384 LRQRERNVAHE

>member
-1 MKLLLFGG
+1 
-9 TFDPPHIG
+9 
-17 HMNLLRGAM
+17 
-26 QAVQPDLTIVMPAG
+26 
-40 VPPHKAA
+40 
-47 SMTPGM
+47 
-53 WRYEMCACF
+53 
-62 LALEKE
+62 
-68 CGGRIEISDWEI
+68 
-80 HRQGRNYTIDTVTM
+80 
-94 LEQKSPG
+94 
-101 AELYLSVGSDMLL
+101 
-114 TFTEWR
+114 
-120 RWPELLQKATL
+120 
-131 VVESRCEGDMGA
+131 
-143 LHRAARAL
+143 
-151 SAEGGRI
+151 
-158 VFSQAKAL
+158 
-166 PMASSDIRA
+166 
-175 GKAPAE
+175 
-181 ALPPETERI
+181 
-190 AGKYHLY
+190 
-197 GRGLGMTEQKARRL
+197 MTEQKARRL

-262 MLQILKDNA
+262 MLQILNDNA

-302 EEVLSAIRCH
+302 VEVLSAIRCH

-339 EVDYLRKLEKEDIHR
+339 EVDYLRKLEKKDIHQ

-384 LRQRERNAAHE
+384 LRQRERNVAHE

>member
-1 MKLLLFGG
+1 
-9 TFDPPHIG
+9 
-17 HMNLLRGAM
+17 
-26 QAVQPDLTIVMPAG
+26 
-40 VPPHKAA
+40 
-47 SMTPGM
+47 
-53 WRYEMCACF
+53 
-62 LALEKE
+62 
-68 CGGRIEISDWEI
+68 
-80 HRQGRNYTIDTVTM
+80 
-94 LEQKSPG
+94 
-101 AELYLSVGSDMLL
+101 
-114 TFTEWR
+114 
-120 RWPELLQKATL
+120 
-131 VVESRCEGDMGA
+131 
-143 LHRAARAL
+143 
-151 SAEGGRI
+151 
-158 VFSQAKAL
+158 
-166 PMASSDIRA
+166 
-175 GKAPAE
+175 
-181 ALPPETERI
+181 
-190 AGKYHLY
+190 
-197 GRGLGMTEQKARRL
+197 MTEQKARRL

-262 MLQILKDNA
+262 MLQILNDNA
-271 IMAENAQNRPSP
+271 IIAENAQNRPSP

-339 EVDYLRKLEKEDIHR
+339 EVDYLRKLEKKDIHQ

>member
-1 MKLLLFGG
+1 
-9 TFDPPHIG
+9 
-17 HMNLLRGAM
+17 
-26 QAVQPDLTIVMPAG
+26 
-40 VPPHKAA
+40 
-47 SMTPGM
+47 
-53 WRYEMCACF
+53 
-62 LALEKE
+62 
-68 CGGRIEISDWEI
+68 
-80 HRQGRNYTIDTVTM
+80 
-94 LEQKSPG
+94 
-101 AELYLSVGSDMLL
+101 
-114 TFTEWR
+114 
-120 RWPELLQKATL
+120 
-131 VVESRCEGDMGA
+131 
-143 LHRAARAL
+143 
-151 SAEGGRI
+151 
-158 VFSQAKAL
+158 
-166 PMASSDIRA
+166 
-175 GKAPAE
+175 
-181 ALPPETERI
+181 
-190 AGKYHLY
+190 
-197 GRGLGMTEQKARRL
+197 MTEQKARRL

-262 MLQILKDNA
+262 MLQILNDNA
-271 IMAENAQNRPSP
+271 IMTENAQNRPSP

>member
-1 MKLLLFGG
+1 
-9 TFDPPHIG
+9 
-17 HMNLLRGAM
+17 
-26 QAVQPDLTIVMPAG
+26 
-40 VPPHKAA
+40 
-47 SMTPGM
+47 
-53 WRYEMCACF
+53 
-62 LALEKE
+62 
-68 CGGRIEISDWEI
+68 
-80 HRQGRNYTIDTVTM
+80 
-94 LEQKSPG
+94 
-101 AELYLSVGSDMLL
+101 
-114 TFTEWR
+114 
-120 RWPELLQKATL
+120 
-131 VVESRCEGDMGA
+131 
-143 LHRAARAL
+143 
-151 SAEGGRI
+151 
-158 VFSQAKAL
+158 
-166 PMASSDIRA
+166 
-175 GKAPAE
+175 
-181 ALPPETERI
+181 
-190 AGKYHLY
+190 
-197 GRGLGMTEQKARRL
+197 MTEQKARRL

-262 MLQILKDNA
+262 MLQILNDNA

-339 EVDYLRKLEKEDIHR
+339 VVDYLRKLEKKDIHQ
-354 AMREALEMNLHWLE
+354 AIREALEMNLHWLE

-384 LRQRERNAAHE
+384 LRQRERNVAHE

>member
-1 MKLLLFGG
+1 
-9 TFDPPHIG
+9 
-17 HMNLLRGAM
+17 
-26 QAVQPDLTIVMPAG
+26 
-40 VPPHKAA
+40 
-47 SMTPGM
+47 
-53 WRYEMCACF
+53 
-62 LALEKE
+62 
-68 CGGRIEISDWEI
+68 
-80 HRQGRNYTIDTVTM
+80 
-94 LEQKSPG
+94 
-101 AELYLSVGSDMLL
+101 
-114 TFTEWR
+114 
-120 RWPELLQKATL
+120 
-131 VVESRCEGDMGA
+131 
-143 LHRAARAL
+143 
-151 SAEGGRI
+151 
-158 VFSQAKAL
+158 
-166 PMASSDIRA
+166 
-175 GKAPAE
+175 
-181 ALPPETERI
+181 
-190 AGKYHLY
+190 
-197 GRGLGMTEQKARRL
+197 MTEQKARRL

-218 KRYQHTLN
+218 RRYQHTLN

-262 MLQILKDNA
+262 MLQILNDNA

-302 EEVLSAIRCH
+302 EEVLSAIHCH